1 MSKHPLA
8 SRKLWAAIASALGV
22 VATALAG
29 NLEWAAAIQNIVT
42 IALGYIGIVG
52 LQDIAGIVAAVFAKK
67 S

>member
-1 MSKHPLA
+1 MDKLK

-22 VATALAG
+22 VAAALAG
-29 NLEWAAAIQNIVT
+29 NIEWASAIKSIVT
-42 IALGYIGIVG
+42 IALGYIGVVG